1 MQNGLIWD
9 NQDCLFNPLV
19 HNVEND
25 KIYFK
30 NLTLF
35 SSQDFESMVW
45 TIFQY
50 YALEGYQW
58 LRSIFNI
65 RNLFPIKGHNM

>member
-1 MQNGLIWD
+1 MRNGLIWD

-25 KIYFK
+25 QIYFK
-30 NLTLF
+30 NLALF
-35 SSQDFESMVW
+35 SSQDFESMVL

-50 YALEGYQW
+50 CALEGYQW
-58 LRSIFNI
+58 PRSIFNI
-65 RNLFPIKGHNM
+65 RNLYPIKGHNM